1 MCSILGS
8 NARLELYCNISD
20 FAEVLEEQCP
30 VVQESWDD
38 EAEGE
43 QGYWKDITHHMSDKL
58 SNFTNQSLIWCLHKD
73 LVYW

>member
-1 MCSILGS
+1 MPDLNCIVVF
-8 NARLELYCNISD
+8 SD

-43 QGYWKDITHHMSDKL
+43 QGYWKDIIHHMSDKL